1 MRGWADFCFL
11 FPTDD
16 AYEKKAD
23 HFRKQPSNNPSAFSS
38 LLACPGT
45 EQLQEYKFAV
55 WKKQCRNRFFWF
67 ISIER
72 LG

>member
-23 HFRKQPSNNPSAFSS
+23 HFRKQPSNNPSAFSG
-38 LLACPGT
+38 LLPAR
-45 EQLQEYKFAV
+45 E
-55 WKKQCRNRFFWF
+55 RNNYRN
-67 ISIER
+67 INLLSGKNNAGIDSS
-72 LG
+72 GS